1 VSQPVDSGI
10 ISRRRL
16 DRYELIAEIAS
27 GGMGVVLLG
36 RIAGAGGFERLF
48 AIKMMHPHLTEEPQF
63 VAMLLDE
70 ARLAAKIHH
79 PNVVATVDVCAAG
92 SSYCLVM
99 DYVNGFQ
106 LLDILDHPQIPP
118 QKRIRVVLRA
128 LVDVMA
134 GLEAAHNLRG
144 DDGMPLGIV
153 HRDVSPQN
161 IIVGLD
167 GVARLTD
174 FGIALAASRISASRP
189 GMIKGKPGYMA
200 PEQARAGKVD
210 RRADL
215 WALGVILW
223 EAVAGRRL
231 FVADTEA
238 AIVLKVIEET
248 IPPLHQ
254 VLPGTPPEIDQIC
267 SRALHRDP
275 QQRYASAREMAS
287 DIEHAAGPLGL
298 IADSHEVS
306 DLIRQTFA
314 AQIDHRRRAIRRH
327 IQAIGPNS
335 GPIAMRD
342 AYDLPNLND
351 DVISVEGSIP
361 TTGPNATSPLLLQT
375 PRNLGSNPESL
386 SPRRTTTSGAATE
399 LPTGRKKR
407 SAALLIALVLIA
419 AAGVALGLM
428 LKQLNDPAT
437 PVVEPGGPA
446 AAHAE
451 GLPKPKDPTSGVTT
465 PSVGVG
471 SPVTEASPEP
481 PASVVG
487 DPGAARP
494 RPPGRPGGGGR
505 PTPRPTPPGT
515 SVAARPGTEPVRP
528 PSGGRDS
535 PTIEENPYQLH

>member
-1 VSQPVDSGI
+1 MNQPADSGI
-10 ISRRRL
+10 MSRRRL

-106 LLDILDHPQIPP
+106 LLDILDHPQIPA
-118 QKRIRVVLRA
+118 QKRIRVILRA

-144 DDGMPLGIV
+144 DDGLPLGIV

-161 IIVGLD
+161 VLIGLD

-254 VLPGTPPEIDQIC
+254 VLPGTPPEIDAIC

-275 QQRYASAREMAS
+275 NQRYASAREMAS

-298 IADSHEVS
+298 LADSHEVS

-314 AQIDHRRRAIRRH
+314 AQIDHRRRSIRRH

-351 DVISVEGSIP
+351 DVVSVEGSIP

-375 PRNLGSNPESL
+375 PRNLSGSDAERL
-386 SPRRTTTSGAATE
+386 APRRTTTGGAAADF
-399 LPTGRKKR
+399 PTGKKKR
-407 SAALLIALVLIA
+407 PTALLIALFLIA
-419 AAGVALGLM
+419 LAGVALGFK
-428 LKQLNDPAT
+428 LKQLNDPTTT
-437 PVVEPGGPA
+437 PAEPGAQPPA
-446 AAHAE
+446 QAE
-451 GLPKPKDPTSGVTT
+451 APPKPKEPPPAKPE

-471 SPVTEASPEP
+471 SPVTDVVPEP
-481 PASVVG
+481 SASAAKAVATA
-487 DPGAARP
+487 PGRP
-494 RPPGRPGGGGR
+494 RPGGGR
-505 PTPRPTPPGT
+505 PAPRPTTGT
-515 SVAARPGTEPVRP
+515 PAARPGADPVRP

-535 PTIEENPYQLH
+535 PQIESNPYQLH

>member
-106 LLDILDHPQIPP
+106 LLDILDHPQIPA

-128 LVDVMA
+128 LVDVMS

-144 DDGMPLGIV
+144 DDGLPLGIV

-161 IIVGLD
+161 VLIGLD

-215 WALGVILW
+215 WALGVMLW

-238 AIVLKVIEET
+238 AIVLKVIEEP

-254 VLPGTPPEIDQIC
+254 VLPGTPPEIDAIC
-267 SRALHRDP
+267 SRALQRDP
-275 QQRYASAREMAS
+275 NQRYASAREMAA

-375 PRNLGSNPESL
+375 PRHFDSNPQSL
-386 SPRRTTTSGAATE
+386 MPRRSTTGGAATDFP
-399 LPTGRKKR
+399 PTKKKR
-407 SAALLIALVLIA
+407 STALFVALFLIA
-419 AAGVALGLM
+419 AGGVALGFK
-428 LKQLNDPAT
+428 LKQLGDSAPPVAPGVQPPAQAEATPTTKEPSPPAT
-437 PVVEPGGPA
+437 PQ
-446 AAHAE
+446 
-451 GLPKPKDPTSGVTT
+451 

-471 SPVTEASPEP
+471 SPLGSPEP
-481 PASVVG
+481 PDSAGKTSS
-487 DPGAARP
+487 DRRP
-494 RPPGRPGGGGR
+494 RPAGGR
-505 PTPRPTPPGT
+505 PTPRPPTPGT
-515 SVAARPGTEPVRP
+515 AVARPASDPSRP
-528 PSGGRDS
+528 PAGGGRES
-535 PTIEENPYQLH
+535 PTIELNPYQLR

>member
-1 VSQPVDSGI
+1 
-10 ISRRRL
+10 
-16 DRYELIAEIAS
+16 
-27 GGMGVVLLG
+27 MGVVLLG

-106 LLDILDHPQIPP
+106 LLDILDHPQIPA
-118 QKRIRVVLRA
+118 QKRIRVILRA

-144 DDGMPLGIV
+144 DDGLPLGIV

-161 IIVGLD
+161 VLIGLD

-238 AIVLKVIEET
+238 AIVLKVIEEP

-254 VLPGTPPEIDQIC
+254 VLPGTPPEIDAIC

-275 QQRYASAREMAS
+275 NQRYASAREMAS
-287 DIEHAAGPLGL
+287 DLEHAAGPLGL

-327 IQAIGPNS
+327 IQSIGPNS

-351 DVISVEGSIP
+351 DVVSIEGSLLP

-375 PRNLGSNPESL
+375 PRNLGSDPDRSAT
-386 SPRRTTTSGAATE
+386 RRTTTGGAATDFSSGRSRKR
-399 LPTGRKKR
+399 PT
-407 SAALLIALVLIA
+407 ALVIALLLLA
-419 AAGVALGLM
+419 AAGIVVGFK
-428 LKQLNDPAT
+428 LKQMNDSAAPPAAPGVQPPAQAEAAPKPSAPAT
-437 PVVEPGGPA
+437 TE
-446 AAHAE
+446 
-451 GLPKPKDPTSGVTT
+451 

-471 SPVTEASPEP
+471 APLNDPAPVP
-481 PASVVG
+481 PAS
-487 DPGAARP
+487 AARAIPDKTRPRAGGARPAP
-494 RPPGRPGGGGR
+494 RPSPPATAVAR
-505 PTPRPTPPGT
+505 PT
-515 SVAARPGTEPVRP
+515 SEPVRQ
-528 PSGGRDS
+528 PSGGRES
-535 PTIEENPYQLH
+535 PTIEQNPYRLQ